1 MHLIRRFTERHL
13 GRIEAFSDGI
23 FAVAVTLPV
32 LDLKMP
38 ALHDRADP
46 LEGGEDVRGAVDWSA
61 RCAIW
66 SGRLRPTSRPL
77 CHLSGGFVIYA
88 LSPIFHFTPP
98 QGPAAPRTSD
108 AWEHRRTSSG
118 LVGGLLF
125 FLAIEADAVGVF
137 GKAQPRLRHGGP
149 QRPVAIVRCR
159 FGATQT
165 ILGVAAIVVSGTH
178 VTIP

>member
-1 MHLIRRFTERHL
+1 MIAPIRSTAE
-13 GRIEAFSDGI
+13 
-23 FAVAVTLPV
+23 
-32 LDLKMP
+32 
-38 ALHDRADP
+38 
-46 LEGGEDVRGAVDWSA
+46 EDVRGAVP
-61 RCAIW
+61 
-66 SGRLRPTSRPL
+66 GLVGPL
-77 CHLSGGFVIYA
+77 CYLVGTAAAYIPAALSLSGGFVIYP
-88 LSPIFHFTPP
+88 LTPIFHFTPP

-125 FLAIEADAVGVF
+125 LLAIEADAVGVF

-149 QRPVAIVRCR
+149 QRPVAIVRGR